1 MIPPPPNDQPLKV
14 VVGQQLEGSIDTPSM
29 RGAVAR
35 AACALL
41 TPEQMAEVVDN
52 RAIVEQAKGML
63 MMIYDI
69 DAEQAYDL
77 LIARSQT
84 INVKLHTLARHLTE
98 EFPTRLADERMLRQ
112 APYDEVL
119 LTASHEITEST

>member
-1 MIPPPPNDQPLKV
+1 
-14 VVGQQLEGSIDTPSM
+14 M

-41 TPEQMAEVVDN
+41 TPEQMAEVIDN

-63 MMIYDI
+63 MMSYNI
-69 DAEQAYDL
+69 DAEQAFDL

-84 INVKLHTLARHLTE
+84 TDVKLHTLARHLTE
-98 EFPTRLADERMLRQ
+98 EFPTRLADERVPRQ

-119 LTASHEITEST
+119 LTASHETTEPT